1 MTEREESAREIWR
14 NRELPCQ
21 RHIVFKDSNWCIR
34 MSEWCQICAGRDHT
48 TRRCNKKMVPCPV
61 RHYQGIQHPPHTVL
75 VCPQL
80 HSYCHV
86 CKLRGHM
93 EQLHP
98 NLHQT
103 PRELR
108 QDFMAYC
115 HQGFYTSLPYL
126 YEHGGVIQNFHWKS
140 TLMACRMTRG
150 QGDMWLYR
158 GLGYALPQDMV
169 DARKAKQDL
178 VRRNLDSTATTYQR
192 MPIE

>member
-1 MTEREESAREIWR
+1 
-14 NRELPCQ
+14 
-21 RHIVFKDSNWCIR
+21 
-34 MSEWCQICAGRDHT
+34 
-48 TRRCNKKMVPCPV
+48 
-61 RHYQGIQHPPHTVL
+61 
-75 VCPQL
+75 
-80 HSYCHV
+80 
-86 CKLRGHM
+86 M